1 MKIGREMAV
10 GSVALLGLAAFIV
23 LIQSA
28 GIFPSGSPPPEIR
41 YASCVA
47 GTVAVELAGD
57 SGRNGI
63 YCVPRGTPVAALLDL
78 AGIRWEA
85 AGQTL
90 PGPSILDRPSTVSVF
105 RPSDRVET
113 RPMDAAK
120 RLALGIPVDVNR
132 STREELVLVPGIG
145 GATAERI
152 LEQRGRAGSF
162 RTLDDLL
169 QVKGIGE
176 KRFEK
181 LRPYL
186 CVGC

>member
-1 MKIGREMAV
+1 MKIGRETAV
-10 GSVALLGLAAFIV
+10 GSVALLVLTAFTV
-23 LIQSA
+23 LVQS
-28 GIFPSGSPPPEIR
+28 SGNFLPGSSPLER
-41 YASCVA
+41 RFASCVA
-47 GTVAVELAGD
+47 GTVAVELTGD

-63 YCVPRGTPVAALLDL
+63 YCVPRGTPVTAFLDL
-78 AGIRWEA
+78 AGIRREID
-85 AGQTL
+85 GKTP
-90 PGPSILDRPSTVSVF
+90 PGPSILSRPATVSFF
-105 RPSDRVET
+105 RTADRVET

-120 RLALGIPVDVNR
+120 RLALGIPIDVNR
-132 STREELVLVPGIG
+132 STLEELVLVPGIG
-145 GATAERI
+145 GATAQRI

-169 QVKGIGE
+169 QVKGIRE

>member
-10 GSVALLGLAAFIV
+10 GSVALLGLTAFTV
-23 LIQSA
+23 LIQSS
-28 GIFPSGSPPPEIR
+28 GIFPTESSPPEIR

-63 YCVPRGTPVAALLDL
+63 YCVPRGTPVAAFLDL
-78 AGIRWEA
+78 AGIRREA
-85 AGQTL
+85 AGKTL
-90 PGPSILDRPSTVSVF
+90 PGPSILDRPATVSVSKT
-105 RPSDRVET
+105 SDRVET

-120 RLALGIPVDVNR
+120 RFALGIPIDVNR
-132 STREELVLVPGIG
+132 SSREELVLVPGIG
-145 GATAERI
+145 EATAERI
-152 LEQRGRAGSF
+152 LDRRSRAGSF
-162 RTLDDLL
+162 RTPDDLL

-176 KRFEK
+176 KRLEK